1 MFAVRFT
8 LDARQT
14 SVFAV
19 RSQTGAC
26 QSFFTNGRNTKPL
39 VPFTDVNLCHA
50 LKENARQRHNV
61 CRAFV
66 LGARQKHAFAVCSLL
81 ANHKEFSK
89 NVFSYLL
96 YNFPSQVYY
105 FALYISIM

>member
-1 MFAVRFT
+1 MVSTTFVVRFT

-19 RSQTGAC
+19 RSQTGAR

-39 VPFTDVNLCHA
+39 VPFTDVNLCRA
-50 LKENARQRHNV
+50 LKENAQQRHNV

-66 LGARQKHAFAVCSLL
+66 LGARQKHAFAVRFLL
-81 ANHKEFSK
+81 
-89 NVFSYLL
+89 
-96 YNFPSQVYY
+96 
-105 FALYISIM
+105 